1 MPASVKFLAAD
12 GATQLSG
19 ELWPDIYAGAASTAL
34 KYLVENNG
42 DRDMANATLKI
53 VKVPGNEGD
62 TMARTGA
69 DAVTASRPFG
79 LSASLSGAGAG
90 GVFPAASTYGYKL
103 TAITALGETV
113 ACDEVS
119 VNVDVT
125 TKKVTLTWQQVA
137 RAIAYKVY
145 RTATPGTYGAS
156 TYLVFIASG
165 STTTYTDSGSACSAG
180 TPPAVNTTGD
190 AAPAYGTPPTLGTS
204 PLTIGTLKK
213 GQQFPYWV
221 NWSVPGGTM
230 EPGNPRLFDIVIEE
244 G

>member
-1 MPASVKFLAAD
+1 MPASVKFYAAD
-12 GATQLSG
+12 GATQVSG
-19 ELWPDIYAGAASTAL
+19 ELWPDIYAGTASTAL

-42 DRDMANATLKI
+42 DRDIANATLKI

-62 TMARTGA
+62 TMARIGA

-79 LSASLSGAGAG
+79 LSAALSGAGAG
-90 GVFPAASTYGYKL
+90 GVFAEATTYGYKL

-113 ACDEVS
+113 PCDEAS

-125 TKKVTLTWQQVA
+125 TKKVTLSWLQVP
-137 RAIAYKVY
+137 RATAYKVY
-145 RTATPGTYGAS
+145 RTGTPGAYGAS
-156 TYLVFIASG
+156 SLRATIGSG
-165 STTTYTDSGSACSAG
+165 STTSYTDDGSTCSAG
-180 TPPAVNTTGD
+180 TPPAVNTTGG
-190 AAPAYGTPPTLGTS
+190 AAPAYGTPPTLATS
-204 PLTIGTLKK
+204 ALTIGALKM

>member
-12 GATQLSG
+12 GATQISG
-19 ELWPDIYAGAASTAL
+19 ELWPDIYAGAASTAR
-34 KYLVENNG
+34 KYLVESNG
-42 DRDMANATLKI
+42 DRDLANATLKI
-53 VKVPGNEGD
+53 AQVPGNDGN
-62 TMARTGA
+62 TMARIGA
-69 DAVTASRPFG
+69 DAATCSRPFG
-79 LSASLSGAGAG
+79 VSAALSGAGPG
-90 GVFPAASTYGYKL
+90 GVFPAVGTYGYKL

-113 ACDEVS
+113 PCDEVS

-125 TKKVTLTWQQVA
+125 TKKVTLNWLQVP
-137 RAIAYKVY
+137 RATGYRVY
-145 RTATPGTYGAS
+145 RTATPGTYGATS
-156 TYLVFIASG
+156 LRAVIASG
-165 STTTYTDSGSACSAG
+165 STTTYTDDGSACSAG
-180 TPPAVNTTGD
+180 TPPAVNTTGG